1 MAGRLKDLDVRGRG
15 GLELKRARVAD
26 VRIYIPLCSKAA

>member
-26 VRIYIPLCSKAA
+26 VSTYIST